1 MNDALIRVLLILI
14 AVITVLAG
22 ATQMLAS
29 GLMLQ
34 IIGADVSPVSQ
45 HWFTTVGM
53 FMVITGAMFAQ
64 TLWARSKERAVPLWI
79 GVQKLAAAV
88 LVAWAFA
95 KGQTNALVLFVCAFD
110 FASAVLAFLFVYRI
124 HQ

>member
-1 MNDALIRVLLILI
+1 MNDALIRVLLFFI
-14 AVITVLAG
+14 AIITVLTG
-22 ATQMLAS
+22 AAQMLVS

-34 IIGADVSPVSQ
+34 LIGAEVSPVAQ

-64 TLWARSKERAVPLWI
+64 TLWTRSTERAVPLWI

-88 LVAWAFA
+88 LVSWAFA
-95 KGQTNALVLFVCAFD
+95 KGQTNALVLLVGAFD
-110 FASAVLAFLFVYRI
+110 FASAVLAFLFAYRI
-124 HQ
+124 HR

>member
-1 MNDALIRVLLILI
+1 MNDALIRVLLIVI
-14 AVITVLAG
+14 AIITVLTGSA
-22 ATQMLAS
+22 QMLAS

-34 IIGADVSPVSQ
+34 IIGADASPVSQ

-88 LVAWAFA
+88 LVTWAFA
-95 KGQTNALVLFVCAFD
+95 KGQTNALVLFVGAFD